1 MKNSAQLHSMP
12 ALCSSNLRRGVMKK
26 QKVIRAILFV
36 VFFSIGATA
45 LTGAILCDDL
55 HAYYQNKLLLKTSQ
69 VAADKLESLNTDYDI
84 LLEQLQQDP
93 NLAERI
99 APATLGTES
108 ESADTINPS
117 AKAEQLAAARKALT
131 KSPNQQ
137 LSVSEIPEWLT
148 RCSEPRRRIALF
160 LAGAF
165 LIIISFVWFDSAKQ
179 LRVEK

>member
-1 MKNSAQLHSMP
+1 MKNWARLLNMP
-12 ALCSSNLRRGVMKK
+12 ALCSSNLRCGAMKK

-36 VFFSIGATA
+36 IFFGFGAAA

-55 HAYYQNKLLLKTSQ
+55 LTYYQNKQFLKTSQ
-69 VAADKLESLNTDYDI
+69 VTTGKLESLNTDYDV
-84 LLEQLQQDP
+84 LLEQLQRDP

-99 APATLGTES
+99 APAALGTES
-108 ESADTINPS
+108 ESADTINP
-117 AKAEQLAAARKALT
+117 AAHVEQLVAAGKALT
-131 KSPNQQ
+131 KSPSQD

-148 RCSEPRRRIALF
+148 RCSEPRRRVALF

>member
-1 MKNSAQLHSMP
+1 MRNWVLPHSMP
-12 ALCSSNLRRGVMKK
+12 ALCLGNLRRDAMKK

-36 VFFSIGATA
+36 IFFSIGAAT

-55 HAYYQNKLLLKTSQ
+55 LTYYRNKQLLKTSR
-69 VAADKLESLNTDYDI
+69 VTTDKLKSLNTDYDI

-99 APATLGTES
+99 APAALGTES
-108 ESADTINPS
+108 ENADTINPF
-117 AKAEQLAAARKALT
+117 AKSEQLAAAGKALT

-137 LSVSEIPEWLT
+137 LSVSEIPQWLT
-148 RCSEPRRRIALF
+148 RCSEPRRRIVLF

-165 LIIISFVWFDSAKQ
+165 LIIISFVWFGSTQSPK
-179 LRVEK
+179 LRI

>member
-1 MKNSAQLHSMP
+1 
-12 ALCSSNLRRGVMKK
+12 MKK

-36 VFFSIGATA
+36 IFFGFGAAT

-55 HAYYQNKLLLKTSQ
+55 LTYYQNKHLLKTSQ
-69 VAADKLESLNTDYDI
+69 VTIDKLESLNTDYDV

-99 APATLGTES
+99 APAALGTES
-108 ESADTINPS
+108 ESADTINP
-117 AKAEQLAAARKALT
+117 AAHVEQLAAAGKALT
-131 KSPNQQ
+131 KSPSQQ
-137 LSVSEIPEWLT
+137 LCVSEIPEWLT
-148 RCSEPRRRIALF
+148 RCSEPRRRVALF